1 MIYFFESLAFC
12 QKDYI
17 HLYNK
22 EHHTCYIIPY
32 SLKEFDKSQSR
43 FHPNLSNHITYVSNE
58 YYSNCNNGLC
68 WKPIILFQFVFLT
81 KKNLINTLTNKLKL

>member
-32 SLKEFDKSQSR
+32 SLKEFDKSQ
-43 FHPNLSNHITYVSNE
+43 
-58 YYSNCNNGLC
+58 
-68 WKPIILFQFVFLT
+68 K
-81 KKNLINTLTNKLKL
+81 